1 MRLEMPGSTLHGIEL
16 DLPGSTPHG
25 VETLH
30 ARFNA

>member
-1 MRLEMPGSTLHGIEL
+1 LRLEMPGSTLHGIEL